1 MAYFRAEL
9 IADAWDTV
17 TKLYDCVD
25 SNDSLMTHSTQIEL
39 CLKDLDKKFRH
50 VNNIQAYEFFV
61 KYFRK
66 VSWLTTYT
74 NNR

>member
-1 MAYFRAEL
+1 
-9 IADAWDTV
+9 
-17 TKLYDCVD
+17 
-25 SNDSLMTHSTQIEL
+25 MTHSTQIEL